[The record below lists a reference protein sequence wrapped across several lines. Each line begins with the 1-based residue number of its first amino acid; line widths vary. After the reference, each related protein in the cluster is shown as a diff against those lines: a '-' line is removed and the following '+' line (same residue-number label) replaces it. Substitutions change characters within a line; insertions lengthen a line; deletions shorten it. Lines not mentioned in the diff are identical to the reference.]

1 MHAKSAQLQCK
12 IPYHTPMMEREKQKR
27 QRYDLMLN
35 VGQKKVVD

>member
-1 MHAKSAQLQCK
+1 
-12 IPYHTPMMEREKQKR
+12 MMEREKQKR